1 MRLNILKP
9 FILPLLI
16 SVSSCCFSQPV
27 LPYKNPALPVPQRV
41 NDLLSR
47 MTPEEKFWQLFM
59 IPGEVNNT
67 NKNDFKNGIFGLQVS
82 ATGNSNNATQQML
95 KYDNKSNAQILAKKI
110 NACQSYFVK
119 ETKLGIPA
127 IFFDEALH
135 GLVRGNATIFPQA
148 IALAATWNST
158 LMHNVGNAIAAEAKA
173 CGIRQ
178 VLSPVI
184 NIASDVRW
192 GRVEETYGED
202 PFLTALMGNAFISA
216 FEKQNIITT
225 PKHLI
230 ANVGD
235 GGRDSYPIH
244 FNERFLTEIHFPPF
258 ISAFK
263 NAGARSVMTSYNSLD
278 GTPCTSNH
286 WLLTNKLKQDWNFKG
301 FVISDAGS
309 VGGANVLHYTAKDY
323 YDATKQAITNGLD
336 VIFQIDY
343 QHHNLFMPPFLNG
356 DISSQR
362 IDDAVRRVLTA
373 KFELGLFEN
382 PYANEKEAEKIIH
395 SQKNVSLAL
404 QAARESIVLL
414 KNENKVLPLNKTI
427 KTIAVIGTEAALP
440 SMGGYSG
447 NSSHIVNLNDAV
459 KNKLGKEISFL
470 YTEGVGK
477 ESKEWE
483 VVQPE
488 YLSTAEN
495 SRGLNASYFNSI
507 DLTGTPLVNRIDE
520 KIDFSWTLYPPDK
533 YLQLDNY
540 AVKWSGKIRS
550 PKTGKFKIGLSGND
564 GFKLYINNKLLIDN
578 WKKQT
583 YSALFTDFN
592 FKADSTYNIQ
602 VEFFE
607 SVGNAQI
614 KLVWDV
620 TVQQTWRKQI
630 ADAISIAHQ
639 AEAVVV
645 VTAITEGEFQDRAL
659 LSLPGKQEEMIK
671 QIAATGK
678 PLVVVLTGGSAI
690 TMNNWIDK
698 VDAIIDVWYAGE
710 QGGNAIADVLFGDYN
725 PAGRLPITF
734 PLHEAQLPLVYNH
747 KPTGRG
753 DDYNNL
759 SGLPLFPFGFG
770 LSYTTFQYS
779 NIKLSKPAIKVNDTT
794 QVSCVVENTGSV
806 AGSEVVQLYIRDML
820 ATVSQPVMALKGFD
834 KIYLQPGESKEVV
847 FKITPSMLQML
858 NDQMQIVTEPG
869 NFRIMIGAS
878 SRDIRLKETLEVSV
892 E

>member
-1 MRLNILKP
+1 MKQVM
-9 FILPLLI
+9 LLLVLFLVI
-16 SVSSCCFSQPV
+16 QKDLFSQNE
-27 LPYKNPALPVPQRV
+27 LSYKNPSVPIEERV
-41 NDLLSR
+41 ADLLVR

-59 IPGEVNNT
+59 IPGEVNAA
-67 NKNDFKNGIFGLQVS
+67 NKKDFKNGIFGLQVN
-82 ATGNSNNATQQML
+82 ATGNDNNAAQQML
-95 KYDNKSNAQILAKKI
+95 KYDNKSSAQLLAQKI
-110 NACQSYFVK
+110 NAAQKYFVN
-119 ETKLGIPA
+119 ETRLGIPA

-148 IALAATWNST
+148 IGLAATWDES
-158 LMHNVGNAIAAEAKA
+158 LMHNIGNAIAAEAKV

-202 PFLTALMGNAFISA
+202 PFLTTAMGDAFISA

-244 FNERFLTEIHFPPF
+244 YNERFLSEIHFPPF

-278 GTPCTSNH
+278 GTPCTSNN
-286 WLLTNKLKQDWNFKG
+286 WLLTKKLKHDWNFKG

-323 YDATKQAITNGLD
+323 SDATKQAITNGLD

-343 QHHNLFMPPFLNG
+343 NHHNLFIPPFLNG
-356 DISSQR
+356 DISAER
-362 IDDAVRRVLTA
+362 IDDAVRRVLRA

-382 PYANEKEAEKIIH
+382 PYVDEKEAQKIIH
-395 SQKNVSLAL
+395 SQKHVELAL
-404 QAARESIVLL
+404 QSARESIVLL
-414 KNENKVLPLNKTI
+414 KNENKVLPLSKSI
-427 KTIAVIGTEAALP
+427 KTIAVIGGEALNP

-447 NSSHIVNLNDAV
+447 SSSNIVTLNDAI
-459 KNKLGKEISFL
+459 KNKLGNQIGFL
-470 YTEGVGK
+470 FADGVGK

-488 YLSTAEN
+488 YLSTAEKTK
-495 SRGLNASYFNSI
+495 GLNASYFKNI
-507 DLTGTPLVNRIDE
+507 DASGTPCLKRVDE
-520 KIDFSWTLYPPDK
+520 KIDFSWTLYPPEK

-540 AVKWSGKIRS
+540 SVRWSGKIRS
-550 PKTGKFKIGLSGND
+550 PHSGKFKIGLSGND
-564 GFKLYINNKLLIDN
+564 GFRLYINNKLLIDN

-583 YSALFTDFN
+583 YSTLLTNFN
-592 FKADSTYNIQ
+592 FKADSLYDIQ

-607 SVGNAQI
+607 PVGNAHI
-614 KLVWDV
+614 KLIWDV
-620 TVQQTWRKQI
+620 TVQHTWRKQI
-630 ADAISIAHQ
+630 ADGIALARQ
-639 AEAVVV
+639 AEAAIIV
-645 VTAITEGEFQDRAL
+645 AGITEGEFQDRAI
-659 LSLPGKQEEMIK
+659 LSLPGKQEEIIK

-678 PLVVVLTGGSAI
+678 PVIVVLTGGSAI
-690 TMNNWIDK
+690 TMSNWIDK
-698 VDAIIDVWYAGE
+698 IDGIIDVWYAGE
-710 QGGNAIADVLFGDYN
+710 QGGSAIADVLFGDYN
-725 PAGRLPITF
+725 PAGRLPLTF
-734 PLHEAQLPLVYNH
+734 PLQEAQLPLVYNH

-770 LSYTTFQYS
+770 LSYTTFEYS
-779 NIKLSKPAIKVNDTT
+779 NIKLKNAAVKVGDTAT
-794 QVSCVVENTGSV
+794 VSCVIKNTGSM
-806 AGSEVVQLYIRDML
+806 AGDEVVQLYVKDML
-820 ATVSQPVMALKGFD
+820 ASVAQPFMALKGFERINL
-834 KIYLQPGESKEVV
+834 KPQESKEVV
-847 FKITPSMLQML
+847 FTLTPEMFTLL
-858 NDQMQIVTEPG
+858 NEQMQTVTEPG
-869 NFRIMIGAS
+869 DFRLMIGAS
-878 SRDIRLKETLEVSV
+878 SRDIRLKETLSV
-892 E
+892 IKY